1 MMQESQHPPGDAAF
15 RALYPNLAEAEL
27 KEAEENFGRY
37 VELAVRIWQRI
48 EADPSA
54 LAGFRELTRRRARR

>member
-1 MMQESQHPPGDAAF
+1 MESEPQESIGDQAL
-15 RALYPNLAEAEL
+15 RALYPNLTEAEL
-27 KEAEENFGRY
+27 QEAEENFARY

-54 LAGFRELTRRRARR
+54 LARLRELTRHRSRR